1 LLTFRQLSKS
11 LTLRY
16 PRLGVVLACQH
27 TVHAS
32 MTPSPTTDDSES
44 QTLSKLHL
52 HIVPDDKPVFACH
65 KCSEVV
71 VS

>member
-1 LLTFRQLSKS
+1 
-11 LTLRY
+11 
-16 PRLGVVLACQH
+16 
-27 TVHAS
+27 
-32 MTPSPTTDDSES
+32 MTPSSPTDESES

-71 VS
+71 VSATDSLYEVCSGI